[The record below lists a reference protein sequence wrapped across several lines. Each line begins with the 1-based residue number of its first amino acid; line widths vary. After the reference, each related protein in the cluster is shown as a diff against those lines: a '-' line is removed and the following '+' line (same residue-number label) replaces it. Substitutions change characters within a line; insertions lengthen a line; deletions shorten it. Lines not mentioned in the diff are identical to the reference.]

1 MSAKSPDFRSLQN
14 TVRAMDCL
22 ASNALSEIAAIARLA
37 LSAMESPTS
46 HPAPETFAKVF
57 TTILKTADDI
67 KDCIGRYAE
76 DAGCEYSDD
85 ASMRRLDAYLAS
97 QKEFKQ

>member
-1 MSAKSPDFRSLQN
+1 MSAKSTDIESLQN
-14 TVRAMDCL
+14 TVRAMDCI
-22 ASNALSEIAAIARLA
+22 ASDALSEIAAVARLA

-46 HPAPETFAKVF
+46 HPSPETFARVF

-85 ASMRRLDAYLAS
+85 ASMRRLDAHIAS
-97 QKEFKQ
+97 QKETKK